1 MNEATKIELHC
12 EKGLVTPP
20 PQSGG
25 LFLSTPYETIGS
37 ISPDVRL
44 PWVTSEGHHAAPIR
58 SICVQRMSASQ
69 VLKLRTMPKKQ
80 FQSRFALNQIEETVR
95 LFDSFGSVYQT
106 SEHLLDVLSGIG
118 PPEDAMTEDYRTLI
132 AYVGATW
139 AKMVDAIEIDF
150 DLPYGMELFTESRN
164 IAQVAEKRLTLEI
177 HPTDP
182 QLPGFFLARWN
193 DITAKL
199 YYFSGDH
206 LEAARYWD
214 RSRDLI
220 ETHKVDFIKA
230 DVLSSRLRNQRE
242 LVRISTKNT
251 SVEAIAQIEKEYEK
265 KKTDEVKG
273 EFDSLVEESQLKLQ
287 AFEIPANAADL
298 GAIKKLQD
306 QINDANWKDRGRLR
320 GLANLYQNQDQFE
333 KVRILATALRDELRL
348 VQSCHAEAGKVWLSE
363 GALLKLRE
371 TDPNAPP
378 YDTTLASN
386 SANLWKQ
393 VRDSEAWR
401 RGVIFARQH
410 LARLDKEVYFHASP
424 NEDHSAKLWA
434 LYTGVEELINVI
446 DSIQDRDEELC
457 DRRPQ
462 FAVRDIEQHG
472 WTVKFALDMLEE
484 LENLNDQQD
493 HIVKAAWAERI
504 ASLGDRMQEEC
515 IQMVRSHRRV
525 IRISTFK
532 TSFAAHY
539 DRAFKRVYRHFAKR
553 IESEHNKATKLD
565 LIRDAVLWVE
575 ESTCRDLL
583 DAAAAANLAKP
594 PRQAHESQ
602 RELSPDQQSP
612 TTDEPSLTSDVQ
624 DPSPDEVDDPL
635 LACDCLLPDDA
646 DSCDARTA
654 LNTSYKRFEEFAT
667 RSPQPPQSISP
678 DLIERAMVA
687 AQEHDCYFVRFAE
700 RSDLAMDVYIFN
712 PNGEIHYKTLFSSH
726 LSDPGVTAN
735 ALRISLQ
742 RVLSHHEDF
751 GDCASQLDGLSKT
764 IGVSLLVPIMDLI
777 EPGKRLF
784 LIPTSFLWQVP
795 FHIGQL
801 SDGTMLYEKNPV
813 FIAASLSALLD
824 HGRMEV
830 LNRKVTKKSFAS
842 FHSLDTPSN
851 GVPVLLGSKIES
863 VFRSKKKSFIQVKPW
878 EQTSSRKRVNFD
890 SLCHVFQFDPEV
902 IYYGCHGL
910 NLANEQGRHPVMS
923 FTGAEGSP
931 PDVTYPKSYLTPYD
945 LAIAPMLSANVV
957 AIFGACVTG
966 QAADKDGGE
975 VSGFLR
981 ASIASGAGA
990 CLLTYW
996 PVLQS
1001 QVDAFVESLTKVLC
1015 DDHKSIGD
1023 AIQGTQDALNQKG
1036 AALWTKACFVCFV

>member
-1 MNEATKIELHC
+1 
-12 EKGLVTPP
+12 
-20 PQSGG
+20 
-25 LFLSTPYETIGS
+25 
-37 ISPDVRL
+37 
-44 PWVTSEGHHAAPIR
+44 
-58 SICVQRMSASQ
+58 
-69 VLKLRTMPKKQ
+69 MPKKQ

-132 AYVGATW
+132 AYLGATW

-150 DLPYGMELFTESRN
+150 DLPYGMELFTESCN

-182 QLPGFFLARWN
+182 ELPSFFLARWN

-214 RSRDLI
+214 RSKDLI
-220 ETHKVDFIKA
+220 ETYNIDFIKG

-251 SVEAIAQIEKEYEK
+251 SVETIAKIEKDYEK
-265 KKTDEVKG
+265 KKTDEVKA
-273 EFDSLVEESQLKLQ
+273 EFDKLVSESRSKLRG
-287 AFEIPANAADL
+287 FTIPANAADL
-298 GAIKKLQD
+298 DAIKQLQD

-348 VQSCHAEAGKVWLSE
+348 VQSSHAEAGRVWLSE
-363 GALLKLRE
+363 KVLEEIRE
-371 TDPNAPP
+371 KDPNAPP
-378 YDTTLASN
+378 YDTTLASK

-393 VRDSEAWR
+393 VRDSEAWK

-410 LARLDKEVYFHASP
+410 LARLDKEVYFHTAL

-484 LENLNDQQD
+484 LENFHDQQD
-493 HIVKAAWAERI
+493 HKVKLAWAERI

-525 IRISTFK
+525 IKISTFK

-553 IESEHNKATKLD
+553 IESEHNEATKRV

-583 DAAAAANLAKP
+583 DAAAAANFAKP

-602 RELSPDQQSP
+602 GELSPDHQSP
-612 TTDEPSLTSDVQ
+612 TTDEPSLTSDERIATSDVQ

-646 DSCDARTA
+646 DGCDARTA

-678 DLIERAMVA
+678 DLIDRVVVA

-712 PNGEIHYKTLFSSH
+712 PNGEIHYKTLFSGH
-726 LSDPGVTAN
+726 LSDPGATAN
-735 ALRISLQ
+735 ALRTSLQ
-742 RVLSHHEDF
+742 QVLSHNVTLGNKPPTF
-751 GDCASQLDGLSKT
+751 GDYAGLLEELSRV
-764 IGVSLLVPIMDLI
+764 IGVSLLQPIMDLI

-830 LNRKVTKKSFAS
+830 LNRKVTKRSFAS
-842 FHSLDTPSN
+842 FHSLDTPTN
-851 GVPVLLGSKIES
+851 GVPFLLGSNIEN

-890 SLCHVFQFDPEV
+890 SLCQVFQFDPEV

-931 PDVTYPKSYLTPYD
+931 PDVQYPKSYLTPYD

-981 ASIASGAGA
+981 ASVASGAGA

-1001 QVDAFVESLTKVLC
+1001 QVDTFVESLTKVLC
-1015 DDHKSIGD
+1015 DDQKSIGD
-1023 AIQGTQDALNQKG
+1023 AIQGTQDALTQKD
-1036 AALWTKACFVCFV
+1036 ATLWTKACFVCFV

>member
-1 MNEATKIELHC
+1 
-12 EKGLVTPP
+12 
-20 PQSGG
+20 
-25 LFLSTPYETIGS
+25 
-37 ISPDVRL
+37 
-44 PWVTSEGHHAAPIR
+44 
-58 SICVQRMSASQ
+58 
-69 VLKLRTMPKKQ
+69 MPKKQ
-80 FQSRFALNQIEETVR
+80 FQSRFALNQIEESIR

-106 SEHLLDVLSGIG
+106 SEHLVDVLSGIG

-150 DLPYGMELFTESRN
+150 DLPYGMELFTESRK
-164 IAQVAEKRLTLEI
+164 IAQVAEKRLAYEN

-182 QLPGFFLARWN
+182 ELPGFFLARWN

-214 RSRDLI
+214 RSKDLI
-220 ETHKVDFIKA
+220 ETHNVDFIKA

-251 SVEAIAQIEKEYEK
+251 SVEAIAKIEKEYEK
-265 KKTDEVKG
+265 KKTDEVKA
-273 EFDSLVEESQLKLQ
+273 EFENLVAESQSKLK
-287 AFEIPANAADL
+287 AFKIPANAADRD
-298 GAIKKLQD
+298 AIKQLQD

-371 TDPNAPP
+371 KDPKAPP

-393 VRDSEAWR
+393 VRDSEAWK

-410 LARLDKEVYFHASP
+410 LARLDKEVYFHAAP
-424 NEDHSAKLWA
+424 KEDHSAKLWA

-457 DRRPQ
+457 GRRPQ

-484 LENLNDQQD
+484 LENFHARQD
-493 HIVKAAWAERI
+493 SKVKAAWAERI
-504 ASLGDRMQEEC
+504 ASLDDRMREEC

-553 IESEHNKATKLD
+553 IESEKNEATKHD

-594 PRQAHESQ
+594 PRHSCESHG
-602 RELSPDQQSP
+602 EPLPDEQ
-612 TTDEPSLTSDVQ
+612 SLTSDKQIPKSDVQ
-624 DPSPDEVDDPL
+624 CPSPDEVDDPL

-646 DSCDARTA
+646 DSSDVRTA

-667 RSPQPPQSISP
+667 RSPQPPQSVSP
-678 DLIERAMVA
+678 DLIARAMYA
-687 AQEHDCYFVRFAE
+687 AREHDCYFVRFAE

-712 PNGEIHYKTLFSSH
+712 PYGEVHYRTLFGSHSSNAGAMA
-726 LSDPGVTAN
+726 D
-735 ALRISLQ
+735 ALRTSLQ
-742 RVLSHHEDF
+742 HVLSYHNDF
-751 GDCASQLDGLSKT
+751 GDYVPLLQALSKT
-764 IGVSLLVPIMDLI
+764 IGVSLLEPIMDCI
-777 EPGKRLF
+777 EPGKKLF

-795 FHIGQL
+795 FHIGRV
-801 SDGTMLYEKNPV
+801 SDGTMLFERNPV
-813 FIAASLSALLD
+813 FIVASLSALLD
-824 HGRMEV
+824 HGRLEV
-830 LNRKVTKKSFAS
+830 LNRKVTRKSFAS
-842 FHSLDTPSN
+842 FHSLDTQT
-851 GVPVLLGSKIES
+851 GGDPVLLGLKIAKMFS
-863 VFRSKKKSFIQVKPW
+863 SKKKSFMQVKP
-878 EQTSSRKRVNFD
+878 SAKVPSRKRVNFD
-890 SLCHVFQFDPEV
+890 SLCEVFQFDPEV

-923 FTGAEGSP
+923 FTGIEVSPTEGK
-931 PDVTYPKSYLTPYD
+931 YPKSYLTPYD
-945 LAIAPMLSANVV
+945 LAIAPTLSENVV

-981 ASIASGAGA
+981 ASVASGAGA

-1023 AIQGTQDALNQKG
+1023 AIQGTQDALIQNN
-1036 AALWTKACFVCFV
+1036 ATCWTRACFVCCV

>member
-1 MNEATKIELHC
+1 
-12 EKGLVTPP
+12 
-20 PQSGG
+20 
-25 LFLSTPYETIGS
+25 
-37 ISPDVRL
+37 
-44 PWVTSEGHHAAPIR
+44 
-58 SICVQRMSASQ
+58 
-69 VLKLRTMPKKQ
+69 MPKKQ
-80 FQSRFALNQIEETVR
+80 FQSRFALNQIEETIR

-106 SEHLLDVLSGIG
+106 SEHLVDVLSGIG

-139 AKMVDAIEIDF
+139 AKMVDAIEIEF

-164 IAQVAEKRLTLEI
+164 IAQVAEKRLALET

-182 QLPGFFLARWN
+182 ELPGFFLARWN

-214 RSRDLI
+214 RAKYLI
-220 ETHKVDFIKA
+220 ETHNVDFIKA

-251 SVEAIAQIEKEYEK
+251 SVEAIAKIEKEYEK
-265 KKTDEVKG
+265 KKTDEVKA
-273 EFDSLVEESQLKLQ
+273 EFDNLVAESQLQLI
-287 AFEIPANAADL
+287 AFCIPANAADL
-298 GAIKKLQD
+298 DAIKQLQD

-363 GALLKLRE
+363 EALLNLRNN
-371 TDPNAPP
+371 DPKAPP
-378 YDTTLASN
+378 YDRMLASN

-393 VRDSEAWR
+393 VRDSEAWK

-410 LARLDKEVYFHASP
+410 LARLDKEVYLHAAP
-424 NEDHSAKLWA
+424 NGDYSAKLWA

-457 DRRPQ
+457 GRRPQ

-484 LENLNDQQD
+484 LENFHDQQD
-493 HIVKAAWAERI
+493 HKIKAAWAERI
-504 ASLGDRMQEEC
+504 ASLDDRMREEC

-553 IESEHNKATKLD
+553 IESENNEATKRE

-594 PRQAHESQ
+594 PCHPHESHGEPTPEEQ
-602 RELSPDQQSP
+602 SPAPDERKPSTEEQSP
-612 TTDEPSLTSDVQ
+612 TSEEQ
-624 DPSPDEVDDPL
+624 DQPLNQKADDPL

-667 RSPQPPQSISP
+667 RSPQPPQSISR
-678 DLIERAMVA
+678 DLIARAMDA
-687 AQEHDCYFVRFAE
+687 AREHDCYFVRFAE
-700 RSDLAMDVYIFN
+700 RSDQAVDVYIFN
-712 PNGEIHYKTLFSSH
+712 PNGEVHYKTLFSS
-726 LSDPGVTAN
+726 DPSKPGATAN
-735 ALRISLQ
+735 ALRTSLQ
-742 RVLSHHEDF
+742 QVLSHHETF
-751 GDCASQLDGLSKT
+751 GDCASQLEELSRT
-764 IGVSLLVPIMDLI
+764 IGISLLQPMMDSI
-777 EPGKRLF
+777 APGKKLF
-784 LIPTSFLWQVP
+784 LIPAGFLWQIP
-795 FHIGQL
+795 FHIGQVT
-801 SDGTMLYEKNPV
+801 DGTMLFERNPV

-824 HGRMEV
+824 HGRLEV
-830 LNRKVTKKSFAS
+830 LSRKVTRKSFAS
-842 FHSLDTPSN
+842 FHSLDMPTD
-851 GVPVLLGSKIES
+851 GVPVLLGLKIEK
-863 VFRSKKKSFIQVKPW
+863 VFRSKGKTFMQVKPSSP
-878 EQTSSRKRVNFD
+878 EKSRKHVNFD
-890 SLCHVFQFDPEV
+890 SLYEVFQFDPEV
-902 IYYGCHGL
+902 IYYGCHGM

-923 FTGAEGSP
+923 FTGLAIEP
-931 PDVTYPKSYLTPYD
+931 TNVLYPKSYLTPYD

-981 ASIASGAGA
+981 ASVASGAGA

-1023 AIQGTQDALNQKG
+1023 AIQGTQDALIQKD
-1036 AALWTKACFVCFV
+1036 AAAWTKACFVCFV